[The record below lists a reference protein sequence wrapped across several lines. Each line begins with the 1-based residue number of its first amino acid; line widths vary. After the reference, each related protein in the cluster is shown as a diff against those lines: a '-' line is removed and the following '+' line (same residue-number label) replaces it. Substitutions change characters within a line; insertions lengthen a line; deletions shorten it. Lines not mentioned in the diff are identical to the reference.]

1 MNQITLVNA
10 ALAAVTLAFTLSPA
24 TAEAQSR
31 TQFGVITNAVV
42 TTEVFLMT
50 RSFWAVPAAI
60 LIHGIGYMA
69 SLKEPRIF
77 DLWMMKAS
85 RCGRT
90 KTHGLWKCNSYR
102 P

>member
-1 MNQITLVNA
+1 MS
-10 ALAAVTLAFTLSPA
+10 ALNRTPLFRALTQPQMFGGVTYSYF
-24 TAEAQSR
+24 
-31 TQFGVITNAVV
+31 IINAVV

-50 RSFWAVPAAI
+50 RSFWAVPAAL
-60 LIHGIGYMA
+60 LIHAIGYMA

>member
-1 MNQITLVNA
+1 MS
-10 ALAAVTLAFTLSPA
+10 ALNRTPLFRALTQPQMFGGVTYSYF
-24 TAEAQSR
+24 
-31 TQFGVITNAVV
+31 IINAVV
-42 TTEVFLMT
+42 TTEVFLIT
-50 RSFWAVPAAI
+50 RSFWAVPAA
-60 LIHGIGYMA
+60 LMIHGMGYMA

>member
-1 MNQITLVNA
+1 MS
-10 ALAAVTLAFTLSPA
+10 ALNRTPLFRALTQPQMFGGVTYSYF
-24 TAEAQSR
+24 
-31 TQFGVITNAVV
+31 IINAVV
-42 TTEVFLMT
+42 TTEVFLIT
-50 RSFWAVPAAI
+50 RSFWAIPAAL